1 MLLNTDVVSDI
12 YRSYFY
18 LFQYLFLVKIQLISY
33 IDNLSGKKRIEK
45 TAHIINNSKADL
57 VLFSGHTILYSNDLI
72 ELQNE
77 ITNSDIVAILEV
89 KSDDLSKFL
98 SVDNSLYCLKNGK
111 ITSLATSQLFTD
123 SEDIIDNYRLGERL
137 LTELETRRTFKVKR
151 KQITILQC
159 GEINILENKQTE
171 GNKPHFRLLQYEDL
185 AERFQDIVENTKIFL
200 NPIHSPM
207 GNQGKMEERRKYL
220 SKKERFYFSTC
231 NNNKLDLSLKSLQY
245 AFYNGERLVPT
256 IEFIEKDQTYIS
268 RIFEI

>member
-123 SEDIIDNYRLGERL
+123 SEDIICTYNNRFILIGKHQL
-137 LTELETRRTFKVKR
+137 SITFSNKIIMLT
-151 KQITILQC
+151 
-159 GEINILENKQTE
+159 
-171 GNKPHFRLLQYEDL
+171 
-185 AERFQDIVENTKIFL
+185 
-200 NPIHSPM
+200 
-207 GNQGKMEERRKYL
+207 
-220 SKKERFYFSTC
+220 
-231 NNNKLDLSLKSLQY
+231 
-245 AFYNGERLVPT
+245 
-256 IEFIEKDQTYIS
+256 
-268 RIFEI
+268 